1 MKKRTVAFSKD
12 SSNLFFHILT
22 KCNLSCR
29 HCYINPEQHGEN
41 TLTIATIREWLQLFS
56 KKCDQINVIFL
67 GGEPTLHPDLHLAVK
82 EAGRLGFKSITIDT
96 NGYLF
101 HDILEKITPDEVD
114 FISFSL
120 DGATPETN
128 DSIRGNGSYNRVVS
142 GIRKAVD
149 KGFSTSMI
157 YTVSSANLHELPL
170 MPELI
175 RGVGIE
181 RFFIQ
186 VIGIRGTSAST
197 KGCDPLSE
205 GNRLS
210 SRAVERDYRLSMAKE
225 GCADQEG
232 QITVQRQVSIDS
244 WLGTVPDVARKVAQ
258 LGITV
263 TYPKVFL
270 EDGDPFQCAGVV
282 ADNYFIFPNGRIYRC
297 PLCEDY
303 PLHSLEIKSNN
314 SMLSE
319 DNLLSYST
327 QDAIISTPKINES
340 DLFKLNI
347 PEGCVMNK
355 LVQPGN
361 LSYDGDGKPCYR
373 VACCMLK
380 EEISQDG

>member
-41 TLTIATIREWLQLFS
+41 TLTIDTIREWLHLFS
-56 KKCDQINVIFL
+56 EKCDQTNVIFL
-67 GGEPTLHPDLHLAVK
+67 GGEPTLHPDLSLAVR
-82 EAGRLGFKSITIDT
+82 EARRLRFKSITIDT

-101 HDILEKITPDEVD
+101 HDILDRITPDEVD

-120 DGATPETN
+120 DGATQKTN
-128 DSIRGNGSYNRVVS
+128 DSIRGAGTYDRVVT
-142 GIRKAVD
+142 GIRRAVER
-149 KGFSTSMI
+149 GFSTSMI
-157 YTVSSANLHELPL
+157 YTVSSANLHELAL
-170 MPELI
+170 MPDLI
-175 RGVGIE
+175 MGLGIE

-186 VIGIRGTSAST
+186 VIGIRGTSST
-197 KGCDPLSE
+197 KESSE
-205 GNRLS
+205 S
-210 SRAVERDYRLSMAKE
+210 AS
-225 GCADQEG
+225 DQCNKNSF
-232 QITVQRQVSIDS
+232 QRQVSMRAWIE
-244 WLGTVPDVARKVAQ
+244 TVPDVAQKVAQ

-270 EDGDPFQCAGVV
+270 EAGELFECAGVV
-282 ADNYFIFPNGRIYRC
+282 ADNYFIFPNGRVYRC

-303 PLHSLEIKSNN
+303 PLHSLEIRGDNGNN
-314 SMLSE
+314 VALDSAHITSA
-319 DNLLSYST
+319 SKKGS
-327 QDAIISTPKINES
+327 IISISKTDTIVSTPKINES
-340 DLFKLNI
+340 DLFKLDI

-361 LSYDGDGKPCYR
+361 LAYNPDGTACYR

-380 EEISQDG
+380 EEISPGC